1 MVTCSSE
8 AYLSFPFLSTS
19 GVPGLLL
26 KLRLREMCVVTLL
39 KMRQSQTV
47 QEKTALQAANSLLC
61 YRVSSSFSCH
71 GIVVGIVEQLFS
83 LERWNTYFEWV
94 YSSSCDQDAE
104 AQVVLLCWSVSSSMT
119 FGYPAV
125 FSWLPG
131 LVISGEI
138 CILCNRLV
146 HKEKCFSLSCL
157 LYTVPTKL
165 VLWYVTS

>member
-1 MVTCSSE
+1 MWSAVPVKLIYPS
-8 AYLSFPFLSTS
+8 LSTS

-26 KLRLREMCVVTLL
+26 KLRLRELCVVTLL
-39 KMRQSQTV
+39 KMRQSQMV
-47 QEKTALQAANSLLC
+47 QEKTALQAADSLLC

-71 GIVVGIVEQLFS
+71 GIVEQLFS
-83 LERWNTYFEWV
+83 LERWNTYLEWV

-104 AQVVLLCWSVSSSMT
+104 AQVVLLCWSVSSSVI

-131 LVISGEI
+131 LMISGEI

-146 HKEKCFSLSCL
+146 HKEKCCSLSYL
-157 LYTVPTKL
+157 LYTVPAKL
-165 VLWYVTS
+165 MLWYITS